1 MDESRQRRVKIFQL
15 QIFQLQFL
23 ILNRRKFDLYSRY
36 TKKMKEDSSR

>member
-15 QIFQLQFL
+15 QIIQFL

-36 TKKMKEDSSR
+36 TKKKMKEDSSR